1 MQKPLAGKTVAV
13 LIASGFEEIEM
24 TEPQKALLEQGATV
38 KLVGP
43 ESLANGWHGNAWGHY
58 FPVDAQIGTMLSTD
72 YDMLVVPGGARSL
85 VKLAQ
90 TAHTKRIVSGF
101 VDDLKPVALVGNGIE
116 VLALADRARG
126 VAVAA
131 PAESRATLE
140 AAGALLS
147 DEPVVLAGN
156 VLSATGAD
164 LPLFIREMLSLF
176 RGDEAVKDAA

>member
-13 LIASGFEEIEM
+13 LVASGFEEVEM
-24 TEPQKALLEQGATV
+24 TEPQKALLELGATV

-58 FPVDAQIGTMLSTD
+58 FPVDAQISTMLSAD

-85 VKLAQ
+85 VKLGQ

-101 VDDLKPVALVGNGIE
+101 VDDEKPVALVGSGVE
-116 VLALADRARG
+116 VLVLADRAQG
-126 VAVAA
+126 VTVAA
-131 PAESRATLE
+131 PVESRASLE
-140 AAGALLS
+140 GAGATVT
-147 DEPVVLAGN
+147 DEPIRLAGN
-156 VLSATGAD
+156 ILTALGTD
-164 LPLFIREMLSLF
+164 LPLFISEMLSLF

>member
-13 LIASGFEEIEM
+13 LVASGFEEVEM
-24 TEPQKALLEQGATV
+24 TEPQKALLDLGATV

-58 FPVDAQIGTMLSTD
+58 FPVDAQISTMLSTD

-85 VKLAQ
+85 LKLGQ

-101 VDDLKPVALVGNGIE
+101 VDDQKPVALVGNGVE
-116 VLALADRARG
+116 VLVLADRAQG
-126 VAVAA
+126 LTVAA
-131 PAESRATLE
+131 PAESRANLE
-140 AAGALLS
+140 TAGAIVT
-147 DEPVVLAGN
+147 DEPVRLSGN
-156 VLSATGAD
+156 LLTASGAD
-164 LPLFIREMLSLF
+164 LPLFVREMLSLF